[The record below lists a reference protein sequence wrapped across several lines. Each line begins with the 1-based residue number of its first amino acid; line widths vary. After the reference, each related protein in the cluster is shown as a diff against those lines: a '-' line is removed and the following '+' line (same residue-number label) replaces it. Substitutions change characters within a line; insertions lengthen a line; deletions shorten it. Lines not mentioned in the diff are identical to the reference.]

1 MPTIEPIPW
10 EQLTPEQQ
18 ASIVAILVQM
28 LVHYLTA
35 NEAGHERK

>member
-1 MPTIEPIPW
+1 MPTIQPVPW

-28 LVHYLTA
+28 LMHYLTA
-35 NEAGHERK
+35 NEASHDPK